1 VNISHHPDDATIMAY
16 AAGAHTEGFSLVL
29 AAHLEN
35 CPHCQQRLQKA
46 QDMGGEMLIQ
56 LQPSEAPAGG
66 LDDVWSRIESSP
78 KIEEPIKPIK
88 QKSNGSLPA
97 VLEQFFD
104 SGINSVPWRKVAPGI
119 SHYKFDLI
127 DSENGSVQLLSI
139 DSGVTIPE
147 HTHKG
152 SELTLVLR
160 GSYSDETGRYQGGD
174 LADLD
179 SSVKHQPMVDSDEPC
194 ICLIATDQP
203 LQFSSMASR
212 ILQPFIGI

>member
-1 VNISHHPDDATIMAY
+1 MAY
-16 AAGAHTEGFSLVL
+16 AAGAITEGFSLVL
-29 AAHLEN
+29 AAHLES
-35 CPHCQQRLQKA
+35 CPHCQQRLQNA
-46 QDMGGEMLIQ
+46 QEMGGEMLMQ

-78 KIEEPIKPIK
+78 AIEEPIKPVAG
-88 QKSNGSLPA
+88 KSNGSLPA
-97 VLEQFFD
+97 VLQPFFK
-104 SGINSVPWRKVAPGI
+104 SGLDSVPWNKVAPGI
-119 SHYKFDLI
+119 GRYRFDTI

-139 DSGVTIPE
+139 DPGITIPE

-160 GSYSDETGRYQGGD
+160 GSYQDEIGRYQRGD

-179 SSVKHQPMVDSDEPC
+179 SSVQHRPKVDSDEPC

-203 LQFSSMASR
+203 LRFSSLASR